1 MPILKQF
8 GNNVCEQSSTIGTGT
23 YELDGALLGYQ
34 DFDSEFALNDTP
46 YYAVKNAG
54 ETKYEYNKGPTAVFT
69 PGSPDTLARSVWLS
83 SNSNAAVAWDA
94 DDLPLII
101 YIPTSGEVLEA
112 MVSNWLA
119 ASRNALI
126 NFGLWSKL
134 DGISSGIHQLNWFD
148 GTSDIVM
155 GQVNATTHTANLK
168 GTSRKFYFE
177 TSAVAGPV
185 TTSIPFDNT
194 IPQNTEGT
202 SLAAFA
208 GLAFSVHS
216 ATSKIRV
223 RLVLNVGHVSTDAVG
238 AAIFINSVANAVA
251 SGWFY
256 TGSTSTIGQLVIERE
271 ITNPGIGAHTMS
283 VRFGNS
289 GSGSAVYINAQGG
302 SGAARNGGTWV
313 SALTIEEF
321 FE

>member
-1 MPILKQF
+1 MPILRKF
-8 GNNVCEQSSTIGTGT
+8 GDNIAEQSSTIGTGN
-23 YELDGALLGYQ
+23 YELDGPLVGYRS
-34 DFDSEFALNDTP
+34 FDDDFALSDCP
-46 YYAVKNAG
+46 YYAVKNAD
-54 ETKYEYNKGPTAVFT
+54 ESKYEYNKGTTTFT
-69 PGSPDTLARSVWLS
+69 PGSPDTLARDVWLS
-83 SNSNAAVAWDA
+83 SNTNAAVAWDS

-101 YIPTSGEVLEA
+101 YVPTSGELLEM
-112 MVSNWLA
+112 MVKGWLDTT
-119 ASRNALI
+119 RNALLS
-126 NFGLWSKL
+126 FGFWWDQDSV
-134 DGISSGIHQLNWFD
+134 SSGIHELKLYD
-148 GTSDIVM
+148 GNTDVVM
-155 GQVNATTHTANLK
+155 GHANTVTGTANLK

-289 GSGSAVYINAQGG
+289 GSGSAVYINAQGA